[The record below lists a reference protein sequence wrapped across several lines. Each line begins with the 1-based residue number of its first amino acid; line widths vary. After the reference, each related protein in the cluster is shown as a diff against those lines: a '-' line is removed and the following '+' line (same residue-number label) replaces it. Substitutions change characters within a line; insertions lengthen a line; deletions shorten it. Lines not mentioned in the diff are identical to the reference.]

1 MPRSSRW
8 LLVPLLLP
16 AVVACGS
23 MAATPQQAVGRAGS
37 ISLSLTTVPTIR
49 SVTISPGRASF
60 SHCAGGDGG
69 ANTRSTSGQ
78 LGFPNGTCW
87 VGSNAS
93 GSYPITVTNTGI
105 GSDIDI
111 SGSSAEP
118 LDGGDSWILCNAT
131 GKAAVACTGKD
142 SRPGPDQYQVMNFS
156 TWGTLTGGISDT
168 PRCDRIFGPG
178 GSCWAIQRMF
188 VTEGLELIGP
198 QWSSDI
204 STKWAVTIT
213 WTPVP
218 GRQN

>member
-1 MPRSSRW
+1 MPRSTRW

-23 MAATPQQAVGRAGS
+23 MAGTPQQAVGRAGS

-60 SHCAGGDGG
+60 SHCTGGDGG
-69 ANTRSTSGQ
+69 ASTRSTSGQ

-87 VGSNAS
+87 VGSNIS

-156 TWGTLTGGISDT
+156 TWGTLNGGISGT

-178 GSCWAIQRMF
+178 GSCWAVQRMF